1 MDLITL
7 NQPQYDQNI
16 RAAQTAGFELFTTGV
31 EATWYYPEMPALY
44 EYEKYY
50 RAIHVMLFQYWQVLE
65 KGLTRMTVMKD
76 ALVQEEADLIGTW
89 RQPWDTI

>member
-16 RAAQTAGFELFTTGV
+16 RAAQTAGFELFTTGA
-31 EATWYYPEMPALY
+31 EATYYYPEMPALY
-44 EYEKYY
+44 E
-50 RAIHVMLFQYWQVLE
+50 
-65 KGLTRMTVMKD
+65 
-76 ALVQEEADLIGTW
+76 EEADLIGTW